1 MNIQGTVPLK
11 VVNQYECITLEEF
24 LSKKFPPRENILEPW
39 LPSQGLAMVYAPR
52 GVGKTYF
59 GLGVAYAAAS
69 ASQFLIWQAEK
80 PRGVLYLDGEMP
92 ASVLQDRLAKIVE
105 AESAEPQAPIKLF
118 TPDLQEFGMPDLS
131 TIEGQEAIEEYLDD
145 IDLIIVDNIST
156 LCRSGKEN
164 EAEGWMPVQEWALR
178 QRASG
183 RAVLLIHH
191 AGKNGSARGTS
202 KREDVLD
209 TVINLRH
216 PSDYTPEQ
224 GAVFEVRFEKN
235 RGFFGEDAQP
245 FEASL
250 TQDEHGKQV
259 WTTRSIEDSKYE
271 RVIRLCADGLTQKD
285 IVIELGISKG
295 QVSKLV
301 KRGKHKGQILH

>member
-1 MNIQGTVPLK
+1 MRIEGAVPIK
-11 VVNQYECITLEEF
+11 PVKEYNCISLEEF
-24 LSKKFPPRENILEPW
+24 LSKKFPPRENILAPW

-59 GLGVAYAAAS
+59 GLGVAYAVAS

-131 TIEGQEAIEEYLDD
+131 TLDGQEAIQEYLDD

-178 QRASG
+178 QRAKG
-183 RAVLLIHH
+183 KAVLLIHH

-224 GAVFEVRFEKN
+224 GAVFEIHFEKN
-235 RGFFGEDAQP
+235 RGFYGEDAQP

-250 TQDEHGKQV
+250 SQDKHGNQC
-259 WTTRSIEDSKYE
+259 WITRSIEDSNYE
-271 RVIRLCADGLTQKD
+271 KVISLKNDGVEQRD
-285 IVIELGISKG
+285 IPAELHVSKS
-295 QVSKLV
+295 QVSKLL
-301 KRGKHKGQILH
+301 KRARAEGRIS